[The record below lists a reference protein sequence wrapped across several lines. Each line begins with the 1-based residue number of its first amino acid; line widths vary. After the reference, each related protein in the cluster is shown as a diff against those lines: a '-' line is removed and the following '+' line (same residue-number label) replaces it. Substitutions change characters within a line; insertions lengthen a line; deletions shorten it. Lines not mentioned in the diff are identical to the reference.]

1 MKITVLARFV
11 KLRGKTSLVE
21 FDFSKFLGQKFDAVI
36 DMELFL
42 NVFLRILLK
51 FLELFKK

>member
-1 MKITVLARFV
+1 MENNCLARFV
-11 KLRGKTSLVE
+11 KLRGKTSIVE
-21 FDFSKFLGQKFDAVI
+21 FDFSKLLGQKFDAVI